1 MIDRDISWDPSKALD
16 VSVPIHPGM
25 LHWGRRP
32 EIEVVESRSAG
43 LPSNVSRWRIGA
55 HTGTHIDAPAHF
67 VDGGKTVDQIDLA
80 ALIGPARVLDLTG
93 VQHAITASDLERAG
107 LGDEG
112 RVLLKTSNSATV
124 LRSPWKSPH
133 WVGLAPDGAQLLIEA
148 GVVCA
153 GIDYLSIEDTDH
165 TTEWETHQLLCAAE
179 VLILEVVDLLHADP
193 GRYDMVSLPI
203 PLQGAEAAPSRTL
216 LYPVGTG

>member
-1 MIDRDISWDPSKALD
+1 MYLDPEKAIDISL
-16 VSVPIHPGM
+16 PIHPGM

-43 LPSNVSRWRIGA
+43 QPSNVSRWRIGA
-55 HTGTHIDAPAHF
+55 HTGTHIDAPGHF
-67 VDGGKTVDQIDLA
+67 VDGGKTVDQVESS
-80 ALIGPARVLDLTG
+80 ALMGPARVLDLTG
-93 VQHAITASDLERAG
+93 VPHAITAADLERAG

-133 WVGLAPDGAQLLIEA
+133 WVGLAPDGAALLIEA
-148 GVVCA
+148 GVRMA

-165 TTEWETHQLLCAAE
+165 TTNWETHQLLCEAG
-179 VLILEVVDLLHADP
+179 VLILEVADLLTVEP
-193 GRYDMVSLPI
+193 GRYWQLTQPI
-203 PLQGAEAAPSRTL
+203 PLQGAEAAPAPTL
-216 LYPVGTG
+216 LFPADS